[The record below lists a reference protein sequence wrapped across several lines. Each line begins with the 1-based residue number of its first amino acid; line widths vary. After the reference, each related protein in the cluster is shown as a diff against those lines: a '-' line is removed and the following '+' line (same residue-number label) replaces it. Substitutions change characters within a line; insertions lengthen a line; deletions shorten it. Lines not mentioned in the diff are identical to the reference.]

1 MNPTPTRALRARPAR
16 RTTVQ
21 ATSLTLG
28 LLALCGA
35 SAHAQSASVSIYG
48 SIDQY
53 FNHMS
58 SSSGAKLN
66 TLQDGKDLRSRLG
79 FRGVEDLG
87 GGLQAKFQLE
97 MGLSANSGASAD
109 SSRAFDR
116 QSWVGL
122 AHAQYGELRLGRQN
136 SAPFT
141 KGDYTDFTA
150 RTLGSII
157 NNFGVPARFDNDLAY
172 ISPRWAGLQVEGH
185 FAQQQASAS
194 GSQVSTPIV
203 QLAADYLNG
212 PTRVGYA
219 GLVAK
224 APQNAAL
231 NANVFYHYAYANYD
245 YGQGKVYGAYV
256 RSNNIAATANG
267 NNAGSVLSN
276 VGGVVSWTSTSV
288 NRTFDIVQLS
298 ADYNVSPVLRV
309 GALWGRIHDSSGA
322 GQNASG
328 GAVGAYYS
336 LSKRTTLSALYET
349 MKNDPNAGFRPAGS
363 AGLSPNFAGSDV
375 NGRTLKGFQ
384 FGVLHRF

>member
-1 MNPTPTRALRARPAR
+1 MA
-16 RTTVQ
+16 
-21 ATSLTLG
+21 
-28 LLALCGA
+28 LLASCGA
-35 SAHAQSASVSIYG
+35 SAQAQSSSVSIYG

-87 GGLQAKFQLE
+87 GGLQAKFLLE

-109 SSRAFDR
+109 STRAFDR

-172 ISPRWAGLQVEGH
+172 MSPRWAGLQIEGH

-194 GSQVSTPIV
+194 GTQVSTPIV

-231 NANVFYHYAYANYD
+231 NANVFYHYTYANHD
-245 YGQGKVYGAYV
+245 YGQGKLYAAYV
-256 RSNNIAATANG
+256 RSNNVAATANG

-298 ADYNVSPVLRV
+298 ADYKVSPVLRV

-328 GAVGAYYS
+328 GAIGAYYS

-363 AGLSPNFAGSDV
+363 AGLSPNFTGSDV